1 MVGRGKWPPPS
12 YSFPALGE
20 GDMDQME
27 KNPDTQHLPAFNGLQ
42 YGNQDP
48 EHLGGKEVHS
58 HPPQTASQ
66 LL

>member
-1 MVGRGKWPPPS
+1 
-12 YSFPALGE
+12 
-20 GDMDQME
+20 MDQME